1 MREIK
6 TAAALAGGSSKV
18 PGVVRFSEPLR
29 QLRCRPELRRHSAL
43 IEAAGGV
50 RHETD
55 AMSTTAALIIP
66 FDELGRGDVA
76 RVGGKNASLGE
87 MVRNL
92 AHGVK
97 VPPGFATTAEAYWGF
112 IESNGLKDRISGAF
126 GDLDSGRACLEA
138 TGAHIREAIRRGAWP
153 GDLARAISD
162 AYRDLCARIGRADTA
177 VAVRSSATAE
187 DLPDASFAGQQ
198 ESYLNIRGEA
208 ALLDACRRCYASLF
222 TDRAIAY
229 RQAKGFDHMKVAL
242 SIGVQQMVRSDR
254 AGAGVMFSI
263 DTETGFDKV
272 VLINAAWG
280 LGENVVQGAV
290 DPDEYQVFKPL
301 LGTPGLV
308 PILEKKIGGKAR
320 KMIYAEGAER
330 PTRNV
335 PTSKAEQAAAVL
347 SDAEIL
353 RLARAACVI
362 EDHYGCPM
370 DMEWAKDGEGGEI
383 YIVQAR
389 PETVQSRRG
398 AAALHSYRIKSKG
411 RTLAAGLA
419 IGDAAVSGRVCL
431 IESPEQI
438 GRFVDGAIL
447 VTTATDPDWVPIMKR
462 AAAIVTDHGGRT
474 SHAAIVSRELGLPAV
489 VGTGDATRVLHDE
502 QEVTVSCAEGDQGFL
517 YEGRAE
523 IEAEALDADGMPA
536 TRTQVMLNLA
546 NPAAAFRWWRLP
558 ADGVGLARMEFVV
571 SNHVKIHP
579 MALVRFDALKDES
592 AKATIAELSA
602 GYAEKTEYF
611 VDRLSR
617 GLSRIAAAAH
627 PKPVIVRMSD
637 FKTNEYAGLIGGAE
651 FEPKEENPM
660 LGFRGASR
668 YYSPRYR
675 EGFALECQAI
685 RRLRETLG
693 FRNVVV
699 MIPFCRSTAEADRV
713 LQVMAESGLERGK
726 DGLEVYVICEIP
738 SNVILAKDFAR
749 RFDGFS
755 IGSNDLTQLTL
766 GVDRDSAEL
775 AALFD
780 EHDPAVKWMIEQI
793 LVAAHEAGAKVG
805 ICGVAPSNH
814 PDFARFLVAHGIDS
828 ISVSP
833 DSFVAVKRAVAAAE
847 EGERKLW
854 RDVAKAH

>member
-1 MREIK
+1 
-6 TAAALAGGSSKV
+6 
-18 PGVVRFSEPLR
+18 
-29 QLRCRPELRRHSAL
+29 
-43 IEAAGGV
+43 
-50 RHETD
+50 
-55 AMSTTAALIIP
+55 MSTTSELVLP
-66 FDELGRGDVA
+66 FEQLGRGDVA

-92 AHGVK
+92 GAKGVK
-97 VPPGFATTAEAYWGF
+97 VPPGFATTAQAYWRF
-112 IESNGLKDRISGAF
+112 LDANGLKPRIAAALA
-126 GDLDSGRACLEA
+126 DLAAGRTSLAD
-138 TGAHIREAIRRGAWP
+138 TGSAIRDWVRRGDWP
-153 GDLARAISD
+153 GDIAAAITESYS
-162 AYRDLCARIGRADTA
+162 ALCTRIGRSDAD

-222 TDRAIAY
+222 TDRAISY
-229 RQAKGFDHMKVAL
+229 RQAMGFDHSKVAL
-242 SIGVQQMVRSDR
+242 SIGVQQMVRSDL

-301 LGTPGLV
+301 LNPPGLA
-308 PILEKKIGGKAR
+308 PILGKKIGGKAQ
-320 KMIYAEGAER
+320 KMIYAEGGDHPTGNVLTSPAER
-330 PTRNV
+330 
-335 PTSKAEQAAAVL
+335 AAAVL

-353 RLARAACVI
+353 TLARAACAI
-362 EDHYGCPM
+362 EAHYGCPM
-370 DMEWAKDGEGGEI
+370 DMEWAKDGADGEI
-383 YIVQAR
+383 FIVQAR
-389 PETVQSRRG
+389 PETVQSSRG
-398 AAALHSYRIKSKG
+398 AATLLSYRLKAKG

-419 IGDAAVSGRVCL
+419 IGDVVAAGEVCL
-431 IESPEQI
+431 IESPKDI
-438 GRFVDGAIL
+438 GRFVDGAVL

-474 SHAAIVSRELGLPAV
+474 SHAAIVSRELGLPAI
-489 VGTGDATRVLHDE
+489 VGAGDATQVLHDG
-502 QEVTVSCAEGDQGFL
+502 QTVTVSCAEGDQGYV

-523 IEAEALDADGMPA
+523 IEVQSLETEGLPA
-536 TRTQVMLNLA
+536 TRTQIMLNLA

-571 SNHVKIHP
+571 SNHVKVHP
-579 MALVRFDALKDES
+579 MALVRFETLKDAA
-592 AKATIAELSA
+592 AKATIAELTA
-602 GYAEKTEYF
+602 GYEDRTEYF
-611 VDRLSR
+611 VDKLSR
-617 GLSRIAAAAH
+617 GLSRIAAALH

-651 FEPKEENPM
+651 FEPEEENPM

-693 FRNVVV
+693 FRNVIV
-699 MIPFCRSTAEADRV
+699 MIPFCRSTREADRV
-713 LQVMAESGLERGK
+713 LQVMAENGLERGK
-726 DGLEVYVICEIP
+726 DGLQVYMMCEIP
-738 SNVILAKDFAR
+738 SNVILAKDFAE

-766 GVDRDSAEL
+766 GVDRDSEEL
-775 AALFD
+775 AELFD
-780 EHDPAVKWMIEQI
+780 EQDPAVKWMIGQV
-793 LVAAHEAGAKVG
+793 LVAAHEVHAKVG
-805 ICGVAPSNH
+805 ICGEAPSNH
-814 PDFARFLVAHGIDS
+814 PEFARFLVARSIDS
-828 ISVSP
+828 ISVCP
-833 DSFVAVKRAVAAAE
+833 DSFIAVKRVVAAAE
-847 EGERKLW
+847 DGQRKLW
-854 RDVAKAH
+854 RDIAPAH